1 MAPDYHWLFVRV
13 EMCSWFSSWFG
24 RSGAS
29 GRNCYI
35 GICIIL
41 EELLVIDY
49 GQFTAER
56 FQDLL
61 YLP

>member
-1 MAPDYHWLFVRV
+1 MQLVLQLVWK
-13 EMCSWFSSWFG
+13 
-24 RSGAS
+24 AS